1 MHSYKYIHMFIFF
14 REVQYLQKLI
24 EYNEKRRKK
33 SAISDKVSNIS
44 IFPVRNMSNI
54 TEDIYTYVFILI

>member
-1 MHSYKYIHMFIFF
+1 MFIFF
-14 REVQYLQKLI
+14 REVQYLQKFI

-44 IFPVRNMSNI
+44 IFPLRSMSNI
-54 TEDIYTYVFILI
+54 TKDIYTYVKNIC

>member
-1 MHSYKYIHMFIFF
+1 MFIFF

-33 SAISDKVSNIS
+33 TAISDKVSNIS

-54 TEDIYTYVFILI
+54 TEDIYTYVKNMYQQIL

>member
-1 MHSYKYIHMFIFF
+1 MFIFF
-14 REVQYLQKLI
+14 REVQYLQKLF
-24 EYNEKRRKK
+24 EYNGKRRKK

-54 TEDIYTYVFILI
+54 TEDIYTYVKNMY

>member
-1 MHSYKYIHMFIFF
+1 MFIFF
-14 REVQYLQKLI
+14 REVQYFQKLI

-33 SAISDKVSNIS
+33 SAISDEVSHLS

-54 TEDIYTYVFILI
+54 TQDIYTYVKNIWE

>member
-1 MHSYKYIHMFIFF
+1 MFIFF

-54 TEDIYTYVFILI
+54 TEDIYTYVKNMY

>member
-1 MHSYKYIHMFIFF
+1 MFIFF

-54 TEDIYTYVFILI
+54 TEDIYTYVKNMYQQILQ